1 MTDLQKRWV
10 EEYTVDFNATAAA
23 RRAGYQAPQ
32 QAAYRNR
39 DTPELMAAVKER
51 MEELKMSADE
61 ATLRQAQLARASMD
75 DFYRV
80 VEDDQGHVRTVF
92 DLAGALQAGKGHLIK
107 KIKWTKH
114 GPHVE
119 LYNARKANE
128 TILEMHGALGAKGTE
143 EDPKHV
149 VVDLT
154 GGDEGE

>member
-39 DTPELMAAVKER
+39 DTPKLMAAVKER
-51 MEELKMSADE
+51 MEELKMSADG

-128 TILEMHGALGAKGTE
+128 TILEMHGALGPKGTE
-143 EDPKHV
+143 EDPQHV

-154 GGDEGE
+154 EGGGDE